1 MKKILTVI
9 FIIAILLPMFV
20 YLHPFTWGLRKPLS
34 YEASE
39 KTKELVSKLN
49 KKYGLDILIGS
60 NPDTDTLWYFIDV
73 RNDRVRNLKNFR
85 LTDYKYHQ
93 SKQQIDQNVLKQYA
107 NDFIKEFEH
116 RHYFDSIIIVRDT
129 LIYKAKI

>member
-9 FIIAILLPMFV
+9 FIIAILLPMLV

-49 KKYGLDILIGS
+49 TKYDLEISGIGEEHA
-60 NPDTDTLWYFIDV
+60 DTLWYFIDV

-107 NDFIKEFEH
+107 DDFIKEFEH
-116 RHYFDSIIIVRDT
+116 KHYFDSIIIVRDT